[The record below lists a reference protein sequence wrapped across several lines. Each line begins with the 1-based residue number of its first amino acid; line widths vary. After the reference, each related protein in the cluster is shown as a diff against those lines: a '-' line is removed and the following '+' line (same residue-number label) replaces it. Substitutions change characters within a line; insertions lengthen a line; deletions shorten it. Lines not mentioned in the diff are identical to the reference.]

1 MTGSMQSVQIF
12 PIAAIVAGLMMMR
25 IGSIK
30 RVFVM
35 KRTPTRCPSCGRLR
49 SGSVCSW
56 CTRR

>member
-1 MTGSMQSVQIF
+1 MQSVQIF

-35 KRTPTRCPSCGRLR
+35 KRSPTRCPSCGRLR